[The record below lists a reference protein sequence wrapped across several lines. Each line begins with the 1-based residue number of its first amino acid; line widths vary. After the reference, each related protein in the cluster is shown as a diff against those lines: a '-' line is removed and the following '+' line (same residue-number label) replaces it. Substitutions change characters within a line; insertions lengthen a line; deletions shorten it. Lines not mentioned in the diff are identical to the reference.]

1 MVHIRLP
8 RLSDSRA
15 WKIDNR
21 AYDYPPTIIV
31 GKSSHVRLSPRD
43 SHEYRS
49 YAMSRLEFFSGRL
62 SLGKNNRVLVVTVEH
77 RRAMITIIIQI
88 IDCFVGIVI
97 ITLSPP
103 VRN

>member
-21 AYDYPPTIIV
+21 AYDYHNHNRGNRHRTCDY
-31 GKSSHVRLSPRD
+31 HLAN

-49 YAMSRLEFFSGRL
+49 YAIVTLRIFSDDYR
-62 SLGKNNRVLVVTVEH
+62 
-77 RRAMITIIIQI
+77 
-88 IDCFVGIVI
+88 
-97 ITLSPP
+97 
-103 VRN
+103 